1 MVAKITEI
9 IDDELS
15 RAGEADGNRVPILGV
30 MADVRGTLGLSRQY
44 PGLPFDGR
52 SEVRGEIRQTLGEE

>member
-15 RAGEADGNRVPILGV
+15 RAGEADETVLNWGHG
-30 MADVRGTLGLSRQY
+30 
-44 PGLPFDGR
+44 
-52 SEVRGEIRQTLGEE
+52 